1 MASNEGMGPFKFFS
15 GESEDTQE
23 FKRFRTWCKNK
34 MLTMDKLTKEA
45 RGPFVYTLLTGKAL
59 ECVEHV
65 PPEDYQKADGDE
77 VLWKL
82 LETRFPQKDSTD
94 ELGEMMTQVFS
105 MRSQDGETLKS
116 WVARTS
122 DLFERCARKTGVSF
136 PDEARG
142 WLILHKAGLSDEQK
156 AVALARAQG
165 SLKREQICK
174 ALRSCF
180 PEMVLKKKIHGANLI
195 EDQEAPHSAD
205 ETVEDEAQDFEDVE
219 LLLSEHQPNTV
230 EDPFLESDVA
240 EVLAASWREKRQ
252 ELNKLQ
258 KARKFGQVRETKK
271 AFRVEIEELKK
282 RTKCH
287 RCGKLGHWSKEC
299 RMPRKD
305 QSSSSSQPSGAAL
318 VEMTMD
324 QPDFVAMAACV
335 PTLVDLVESLQRRR
349 HEAQP
354 KASIEDVRPQEIM
367 LVSSPGFGI
376 LDTGCGKTIIGR
388 DTLKHF
394 EKMWMDRGV
403 PLPTPIPEVN
413 QFRFGNGQL
422 ETTEFSV
429 PLPVHIGGKN
439 GIIRAA
445 VVRGDAPLFKNE
457 LTLFKDRR
465 TVSLA

>member
-1 MASNEGMGPFKFFS
+1 MASTSVEGMGPFKFFS

-34 MLTMDKLTKEA
+34 MLTMDKLSKEA

-65 PPEDYQKADGDE
+65 PPEDYQVTNGDE

-94 ELGEMMTQVFS
+94 ELGDMMTQVFS

-142 WLILHKAGLSDEQK
+142 WLILHKAGLTDEQK

-180 PEMVLKKKIHGANLI
+180 PELVLKKKIHGANLV
-195 EDQEAPHSAD
+195 EDQEAQPSAD
-205 ETVEDEAQDFEDVE
+205 EAADDEVQDFEDVE
-219 LLLSEHQPNTV
+219 LLLSEHQPNNT

-287 RCGKLGHWSKEC
+287 RCGMLGHWSKEC
-299 RMPRKD
+299 RKPRKD
-305 QSSSSSQPSGAAL
+305 AGSSSTQASGAAL
-318 VEMTMD
+318 VEPVD
-324 QPDFVAMAACV
+324 GVPEFVAMAAHL
-335 PTLVDLVESLQRRR
+335 PTLIDMVESLRR
-349 HEAQP
+349 
-354 KASIEDVRPQEIM
+354 
-367 LVSSPGFGI
+367 
-376 LDTGCGKTIIGR
+376 
-388 DTLKHF
+388 
-394 EKMWMDRGV
+394 DR
-403 PLPTPIPEVN
+403 
-413 QFRFGNGQL
+413 
-422 ETTEFSV
+422 
-429 PLPVHIGGKN
+429 
-439 GIIRAA
+439 
-445 VVRGDAPLFKNE
+445 
-457 LTLFKDRR
+457 
-465 TVSLA
+465 

>member
-1 MASNEGMGPFKFFS
+1 MASTTEGMGPFKFFS

-165 SLKREQICK
+165 SLKRENICK

-180 PEMVLKKKIHGANLI
+180 PDLVLKRKIHGANLV
-195 EDQEAPHSAD
+195 EDQEASLSAD
-205 ETVEDEAQDFEDVE
+205 EVVDDDAQDFEDVE
-219 LLLSEHQPNTV
+219 LLLSEHQPNNV

-287 RCGKLGHWSKEC
+287 RCGMLGHWSKEC
-299 RMPRKD
+299 RKPRKD
-305 QSSSSSQPSGAAL
+305 QTSSSSQPAGAPANL
-318 VEMTMD
+318 LELLWSRC
-324 QPDFVAMAACV
+324 PR
-335 PTLVDLVESLQRRR
+335 PSRTLWQWRPVCRLWWIWL
-349 HEAQP
+349 
-354 KASIEDVRPQEIM
+354 KLFIEIVVKYNP
-367 LVSSPGFGI
+367 
-376 LDTGCGKTIIGR
+376 
-388 DTLKHF
+388 
-394 EKMWMDRGV
+394 V
-403 PLPTPIPEVN
+403 PL
-413 QFRFGNGQL
+413 
-422 ETTEFSV
+422 SV
-429 PLPVHIGGKN
+429 MFDLK
-439 GIIRAA
+439 
-445 VVRGDAPLFKNE
+445 K
-457 LTLFKDRR
+457 
-465 TVSLA
+465 